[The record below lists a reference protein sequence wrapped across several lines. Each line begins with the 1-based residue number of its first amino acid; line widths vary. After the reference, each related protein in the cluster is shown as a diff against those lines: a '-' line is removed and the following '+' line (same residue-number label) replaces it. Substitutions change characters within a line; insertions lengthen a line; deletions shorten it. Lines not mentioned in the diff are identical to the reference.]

1 MIKTLFLL
9 GVVFVLTYDPQAN
22 GLVQQQHQQ
31 AAHGPPRAQTQAQ
44 VAAATQAPQNYGY
57 ANKHQHYE
65 SVQFGLGQEG
75 YQYRTNMPGAALY

>member
-22 GLVQQQHQQ
+22 GLVQQQQ
-31 AAHGPPRAQTQAQ
+31 AAHEPPRAKTQAQ
-44 VAAATQAPQNYGY
+44 VATAAQAPPNYGY